1 MKLKKEVRAVDTE
14 ESSAYIQL
22 QCYNA
27 ISHTGDRGQ
36 SLQSENL
43 TKKTKEEEEK
53 QEEKQ
58 ENNFTKVK
66 KELRIKKQINRLKN
80 P

>member
-1 MKLKKEVRAVDTE
+1 MKLKKKVRAVDTE
-14 ESSAYIQL
+14 ESSVYIQL

-27 ISHTGDRGQ
+27 ISNTGDRGQ

-53 QEEKQ
+53 QE
-58 ENNFTKVK
+58 NNFTKVK
-66 KELRIKKQINRLKN
+66 KELRIKK
-80 P
+80 